1 MEKLYKERTKQ
12 ECIDE
17 LNDLATQLT
26 GTPEIKDR
34 EYVRCYY
41 DPRKTKHLERSYS
54 KLFKLDRKIL

>member
-34 EYVRCYY
+34 EYVKCYH
-41 DPRKTKHLERSYS
+41 DHRKKQQIPKGYS
-54 KLFKLDRKIL
+54 RLFRMHRKIL